1 MELRPTIHREWL
13 ERVAAQDPFS
23 HAYGRWDL
31 DHLPNRVRFVSALDG
46 EETVG
51 YLLVW
56 LGHPTRTVVHWVG
69 SDPRARILVD
79 ALPSRPLVAIVP
91 EVFQDVVVAA
101 RGPARP
107 FTLLLLASDPA
118 LPSRASPHPPPSV
131 TVRRLER
138 QDHPD
143 LSTFAFRQSDPVVA
157 EYPTLDPGDEWIW
170 GAFEQGRLLG
180 VVRTAVR
187 LEEVWLVGGVFVD
200 PVARGR
206 GIGEALIGAALAS
219 AREARVRVGLYVRED
234 RLEARRLYERLA
246 FRPMGRRTW
255 LDLGAGFAP

>member
-1 MELRPTIHREWL
+1 MELRPTINREWL
-13 ERVAAQDPFS
+13 ERAAAQDPFS

-46 EETVG
+46 DETVG

-69 SDPRARILVD
+69 ADPRARILAE

-91 EVFQDVVVAA
+91 EVFQNVVVAA

-107 FTLLLLASDPA
+107 FTLLLLASDGAVPSSPVVRAPSPA
-118 LPSRASPHPPPSV
+118 
-131 TVRRLER
+131 TVRRLDRPDTPELSAFATR
-138 QDHPD
+138 Q
-143 LSTFAFRQSDPVVA
+143 TDPVVA
-157 EYPTLDPGDEWIW
+157 EYPTLDPGEEWIW
-170 GAFEQGRLLG
+170 GAFERGRLLG
-180 VVRTAVR
+180 VVRAAVR
-187 LEEVWLVGGVFVD
+187 LEDVWLVGGVFVD
-200 PVARGR
+200 PAARGR
-206 GIGEALIGAALAS
+206 GIGEALIVAALAS

-234 RLEARRLYERLA
+234 RLEARHLYERLG
-246 FRPMGRRTW
+246 FRPTDRRTW